1 MAANNSAPVG
11 TGHGTLSRPPKSV
24 NFDMGED
31 NYIDTLRRNA
41 YSQGESFES
50 MKALSIGMKVT
61 ISISCGVGNEAMYGK
76 SRMVTPISPHPD
88 SYYGVNA
95 NSPVNYPPA
104 PHPAFH
110 SGTNHRYNPLSEPS
124 GNHAASHSPYT
135 PMGTLNIPAANGI
148 YGPSP
153 SSSGRASA
161 LPVNLPLP
169 LPMSMQGHGQFSSF
183 NSSEGPSP
191 LMEATAQFS
200 GPSLATVRSL
210 ETEGHLV

>member
-1 MAANNSAPVG
+1 M
-11 TGHGTLSRPPKSV
+11 
-24 NFDMGED
+24 
-31 NYIDTLRRNA
+31 
-41 YSQGESFES
+41 YS
-50 MKALSIGMKVT
+50 
-61 ISISCGVGNEAMYGK
+61 K
-76 SRMVTPISPHPD
+76 SRMVTPISNHPD

-110 SGTNHRYNPLSEPS
+110 TGTIGTNHRYNPLNEPT
-124 GNHAASHSPYT
+124 GNHTTTHSPYT

-153 SSSGRASA
+153 SSSGRTSSAA

-169 LPMSMQGHGQFSSF
+169 LPLSMQGHGQFSSF
-183 NSSEGPSP
+183 NPSEGPSP